1 MMVDITIID
10 SEKGLF
16 GKVGWFGN
24 IGRGRNFGQFYNVC
38 IIIIYK
44 GAN

>member
-1 MMVDITIID
+1 MMVDIMIID

-16 GKVGWFGN
+16 GKVRWFGN
-24 IGRGRNFGQFYNVC
+24 IGRGRNFGQFCKVC